1 MTHIGYT
8 DLPSRMATQA
18 SALYSNNV
26 LKLLKAI
33 SPDKEYFHYEPKDS
47 FDYGTL
53 DHVIRGTLVMK
64 VRFLSS
70 HSLTALCL
78 LSTVTAPT
86 STPLPAVQPSHAI
99 FQCQSSARNV
109 PSNVNLTLDSVEKH
123 LKFQNILMLEFF
135 GFVIFFPG

>member
-26 LKLLKAI
+26 IKLLKAI

-64 VRFLSS
+64 VHLHFFSLFHFISLSFIP
-70 HSLTALCL
+70 ALAQ
-78 LSTVTAPT
+78 LSAVAAATVIP
-86 STPLPAVQPSHAI
+86 PPA
-99 FQCQSSARNV
+99 
-109 PSNVNLTLDSVEKH
+109 
-123 LKFQNILMLEFF
+123 
-135 GFVIFFPG
+135 

>member
-1 MTHIGYT
+1 MTHIGYS

-33 SPDKEYFHYEPKDS
+33 SPDKEYFHYEPKDT

-64 VRFLSS
+64 VPFLFFLLFIFPSVS
-70 HSLTALCL
+70 PPPLAL
-78 LSTVTAPT
+78 LSAVITPATFI
-86 STPLPAVQPSHAI
+86 PLP
-99 FQCQSSARNV
+99 
-109 PSNVNLTLDSVEKH
+109 T
-123 LKFQNILMLEFF
+123 
-135 GFVIFFPG
+135 